1 MIRSIQRVAHLLL
14 VAVCSAAFFVACS
27 SGENTADD
35 RLPRETFK
43 NTLLEAQLIEA
54 RLHHEMI
61 VDKRMDMPVGRY
73 YEEMLKEQG
82 VSEEAFKRTFDW
94 YTEHPEELKTI
105 YAEILVELQR
115 RGEQVK
121 DSAAH

>member
-1 MIRSIQRVAHLLL
+1 MMRYAQRAVHLLL
-14 VAVCSAAFFVACS
+14 LVGCSAALLVACS
-27 SGENTADD
+27 SGEGPDDD
-35 RLPRETFK
+35 RLPRDTFK

-105 YAEILVELQR
+105 YAEVLVELQR
-115 RGEQVK
+115 RGEQMK

>member
-1 MIRSIQRVAHLLL
+1 MISSLQRVAHLLL
-14 VAVCSAAFFVACS
+14 PAVCSAAFFVACS

-105 YAEILVELQR
+105 YAEVLVELQR

>member
-1 MIRSIQRVAHLLL
+1 MSRFVQRASHLLL
-14 VAVCSAAFFVACS
+14 LAACFAVLFAACS
-27 SGENTADD
+27 SGESAADD
-35 RLPRETFK
+35 RLPRDTFK

-54 RLHHEMI
+54 RMHHEMI